1 MAAIRPGYSK
11 NSESSL
17 LLDGPQVVQ
26 PLLYVSSQTTMR
38 VAAKEIDNDNRIQKT
53 PKTNP
58 LLYFMTIPFHG
69 YSPNIIK
76 LHWQPNIL

>member
-11 NSESSL
+11 TSESSL

-38 VAAKEIDNDNRIQKT
+38 VAAKETDNDNKTQKI

-58 LLYFMTIPFHG
+58 LLYFMIIPFHHR
-69 YSPNIIK
+69 SPNIIK
-76 LHWQPNIL
+76 FH